1 MSLPPMVMPSGLQQ
15 HLQMPQ
21 MPAMPPMGMGMVGM
35 QMGLG
40 MGMMDMGAAA
50 PGRPVMPM
58 PSHAGPSHNGHV
70 SVPSMNMV
78 DVHDPRLHT
87 SSVMDSLA
95 YLARQ
100 HQPLQMPQVSCG
112 PELAF

>member
-21 MPAMPPMGMGMVGM
+21 MPTMPPMGVGMVGM
-35 QMGLG
+35 QMG

-58 PSHAGPSHNGHV
+58 PSHAGTSHNGSV
-70 SVPSMNMV
+70 PVPSMHMV

-87 SSVMDSLA
+87 PSVMDSLNA

-100 HQPLQMPQVSCG
+100 HQPMQMPQVSSG
-112 PELAF
+112 PT